1 MFGRILKYVVLLL
14 VIVTVA
20 IWFAENP
27 GVVSLQW
34 FGVIVDVP
42 VALALVA
49 TAIVLGIVALSYR
62 FWRYLRTSPA
72 VFGHFRSERRLH
84 NGYDALNKGFVAV
97 AVGDAVEAGKYAKK
111 AQKLLDD
118 PTLTLLLSAQTAQL
132 QGDDR
137 AATRFFDQM
146 VDRPNT
152 AFLGLRGLYNQAQK
166 AQEADKALDY
176 AEQAFKLNPK
186 AAWLVDA
193 LVPRYVAKQEWAQ
206 AQDVLETAVKKKVK
220 RAEDVTPQRAALIT
234 QRAKEALDAG
244 EFDGAARL
252 AEQAMKLDHAAYTP
266 VLLMLAILQKQGNKR
281 KLVNF
286 CEKKAAQHP
295 HPILAEAYVQAQD
308 IQDPLK
314 VFSALEKIFGGAQT
328 TAQGR
333 LILAQAALKAEMWGV
348 AKDHLTYLCDHHPT
362 VHAFEL
368 MADLMVQDYKDDKAA
383 QDYLRKA
390 AHAPRDAAWICG
402 YCHNPSAK
410 WQLDCEHCDTW
421 GQIDWRGG
429 DAVQS
434 VTAL

>member
-14 VIVTVA
+14 IIVTVA

-27 GVVSLQW
+27 GIVSVQW
-34 FGVIVDVP
+34 FGVVVDVP

-49 TAIVLGIVALSYR
+49 TVIVLGIVALSYR
-62 FWRYLRTSPA
+62 FWRYLRTSPT

-118 PTLTLLLSAQTAQL
+118 PTLTLLLSAQAAQL
-132 QGDDR
+132 QGDDQ
-137 AATRFFDQM
+137 AATRFFEQM

-176 AEQAFKLNPK
+176 AEQAFKLNSK

-193 LVPRYVAKQEWAQ
+193 LVPRYVAKKEWAQ
-206 AQDVLETAVKKKVK
+206 AQDVLETAVKKKIK
-220 RAEDVTPQRAALIT
+220 RAEDVTPQRTVLIT

-252 AEQAMKLDHAAYTP
+252 AEQAMKLDHAAYAP
-266 VLLMLAILQKQGNKR
+266 VLLMVAILQKQGNKR
-281 KLVNF
+281 KLVSF
-286 CEKKAAQHP
+286 CEKKSAQHP

-308 IQDPLK
+308 IEDPLK
-314 VFSALEKIFGGAQT
+314 VFSSLEKIFGGAQAT
-328 TAQGR
+328 PQGR

-368 MADLMVQDYKDDKAA
+368 MADLMVQDHKDDKAA
-383 QDYLRKA
+383 QGYLRKA

-402 YCHNPSAK
+402 HCHNPSAK
-410 WQLDCEHCDTW
+410 WQLDCEYCDTW